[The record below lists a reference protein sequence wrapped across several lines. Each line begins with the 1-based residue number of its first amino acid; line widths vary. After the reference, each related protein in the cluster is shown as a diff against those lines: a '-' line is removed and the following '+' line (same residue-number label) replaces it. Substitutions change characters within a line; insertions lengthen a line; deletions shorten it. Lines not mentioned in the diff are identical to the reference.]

1 MSAAEEILARLAEK
15 KGISARQVSTLQ
27 QERPELF
34 ARAISEEPEEERAS
48 EKIEREAFARLLAA
62 ANPTGDPEEIIELTE
77 EMRALIGK
85 SLSRGFRRGKRAVAL
100 LEEERG
106 FSRAIL
112 PLDFIGAPEALDYYA
127 LEYNSAR
134 AAITGAAHT
143 WSEQLAL
150 DEVGEVE
157 NRIVASRRLSGE
169 ALRLA
174 AAIGGLWHANAALSG
189 CDSYAKEGE
198 APRHRPGCLHERSII
213 ETSYKALARALYG
226 YDGKSQRA
234 AVRRDLREIEST
246 PLAYSVAIGEERIEE
261 TGYLIESKK
270 SAVAPGKGKLLLPLG
285 RAYARLLYAGRY
297 QLLPAWLL
305 NRYSGA
311 QLRLFLAVSLR
322 PSMRRL
328 GVSRSY
334 YIGRKSLHTLGRV
347 ADWLPSGEAEPKRFD
362 KWLLSFGEDLNS
374 ARNPET
380 GEGSP
385 LLLEAFEYRS
395 KEKAWLLTWKR
406 SKEGQVARIGG
417 ASGAARGGK
426 LLGSGGQ
433 PTRRKVLITQSEK
446 GTEKEIKK
454 ALRRN
459 EGKTPEEPR
468 GGRPTSIGDLL
479 PKALSSKVEPT
490 PPRSAS
496 PTPPFVEQEK
506 PFEPPTIPQ
515 LLAGWR
521 NLPEVSRKAYL
532 RSIPGLAEALALD
545 AALLPAEEPGE

>member
-15 KGISARQVSTLQ
+15 KSISARQIASLE

-34 ARAISEEPEEERAS
+34 ARAKGEEPEEERES
-48 EKIEREAFARLLAA
+48 ERIEREAFARLLAA
-62 ANPTGDPEEIIELTE
+62 ANPTGNPEESIELTE
-77 EMRALIGK
+77 EMRALIAK
-85 SLSRGFRRGKRAVAL
+85 SLLRNTRRAKRAVAI

-112 PLDFIGAPEALDYYA
+112 PLDFIAAPGELNFYA

-134 AAITGAAHT
+134 AAITGEAHT
-143 WSEQLAL
+143 WNEQLAL

-157 NRIVASRRLSGE
+157 NKIVASRRLSGE

-174 AAIGGLWHANAALSG
+174 AAIGGLWHANAAASG

-198 APRHRPGCLHERSII
+198 APSHRPGCLHERSII

-234 AVRRDLREIEST
+234 AVRRDLQEIEST
-246 PLAYSVAIGEERIEE
+246 PLAYSVAIGEERLEE

-297 QLLPAWLL
+297 QLFPAWLL

-311 QLRLFLAVSLR
+311 QLRLLLAVSLR

-328 GVSRSY
+328 GVRRSY
-334 YIGRKSLHTLGRV
+334 WIGRESVHTLGRV
-347 ADWLPSGEAEPKRFD
+347 ADWLPSGYDEPKRFD
-362 KWLLSFGEDLNS
+362 KWLLAFGKDLNS

-385 LLLEAFEYRS
+385 LLLEDFEYRR

-406 SKEGQVARIGG
+406 SKEGQLARIGG
-417 ASGAARGGK
+417 AESAARGGN
-426 LLGSGGQ
+426 LRGSGGQ
-433 PTRRKVLITQSEK
+433 PTRRSVLITQSEK
-446 GTEKEIKK
+446 DTKKGIEKET
-454 ALRRN
+454 RRS
-459 EGKTPEEPR
+459 EGKNPEEPR
-468 GGRPTSIGDLL
+468 GGKPSPIGELL
-479 PKALSSKVEPT
+479 PKALSSKVEP
-490 PPRSAS
+490 RRAS
-496 PTPPFVEQEK
+496 PTPSFVEQEQ
-506 PFEPPTIPQ
+506 PYEPPTIPQ
-515 LLAGWR
+515 ILAEWR
-521 NLPEVSRKAYL
+521 NLPQVSRKAYL
-532 RSIPGLAEALALD
+532 RSIPGLAEALAFD
-545 AALLPAEEPGE
+545 KALLPAEEPRE

>member
-1 MSAAEEILARLAEK
+1 MSAAEEILKRLAEK
-15 KGISARQVSTLQ
+15 KSISARQIARLGE
-27 QERPELF
+27 ERPELF
-34 ARAISEEPEEERAS
+34 ARAQSEEPEEERES
-48 EKIEREAFARLLAA
+48 ERIEREAFARLLAA

-77 EMRALIGK
+77 EMRALLSK
-85 SLSRGFRRGKRAVAL
+85 SLLRVMKRGKRAVAL

-112 PLDFIGAPEALDYYA
+112 PLDFIAAPEDLGFYA

-134 AAITGAAHT
+134 AAISGGAHT
-143 WSEQLAL
+143 WHEQLAL
-150 DEVGEVE
+150 DEVMEVE
-157 NRIVASRRLSGE
+157 NKIVASRRLSGE

-174 AAIGGLWHANAALSG
+174 AAIGGLWHANAAASG

-246 PLAYSVAIGEERIEE
+246 PLAYSVAIGAERIEE

-285 RAYARLLYAGRY
+285 RAYVRLLYAGRY
-297 QLLPAWLL
+297 QLFPAWLL

-311 QLRLFLAVSLR
+311 RLRLLLAVSLR

-328 GVSRSY
+328 GVSRSFF
-334 YIGRKSLHTLGRV
+334 IGKEAPHTLGRV
-347 ADWLPSGEAEPKRFD
+347 ADWLPSGKAEPKRFD
-362 KWLLSFGEDLNS
+362 KWLLSFGKDLNS

-380 GEGSP
+380 GEGSSM
-385 LLLEAFEYRS
+385 LLEAFEYRR

-406 SKEGQVARIGG
+406 TKEGQVARIGG
-417 ASGAARGGK
+417 ASGAVKGGN

-433 PTRRKVLITQSEK
+433 STRRTVLVKASEK
-446 GTEKEIKK
+446 GSEKGSKK
-454 ALRRN
+454 VLRRN

-468 GGRPTSIGDLL
+468 GGRPTPVSDLL
-479 PKALSSKVEPT
+479 PKVLSSEVEAT

-496 PTPPFVEQEK
+496 PTPAFVEQEK

-545 AALLPAEEPGE
+545 AALLAPEEPRE